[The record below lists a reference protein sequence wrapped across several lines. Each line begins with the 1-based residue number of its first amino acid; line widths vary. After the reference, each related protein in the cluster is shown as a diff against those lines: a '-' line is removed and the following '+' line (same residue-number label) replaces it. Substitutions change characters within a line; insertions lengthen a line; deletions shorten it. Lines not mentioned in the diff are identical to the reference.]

1 MDYKKPQSTIVHGG
15 AGIYPLTTADQV
27 ILADGSRLEKDGKI
41 NVDSAAN
48 ASKLGGKAP
57 KYYIQPRNLLD
68 NSDFTNP
75 VNQRGKT
82 SYTGDNYTI
91 DRWYGRVNM
100 QSVEV
105 RNDDVTVTANALS
118 YVGIKQKIANI
129 DRLAGKTVTLAAYVY
144 STVGVAVGFT
154 DADDNAI
161 SETVDDIG
169 SGLRVILCTCT
180 IPSNA
185 TPDTF
190 IPRILLLTTAQ
201 NDYMRCYWAAL
212 YEGSYTAET
221 LPPYVPKG
229 YAAELAECQRYYYR
243 MNLNNAP
250 CLGTGWAYRTNN
262 RIPIALPM
270 TMRITPTV
278 QMDVVSNFQIIYN
291 KATYSATNISIQNC
305 TFNHLTL
312 NVVADTGI
320 SGWDIVSSRINS
332 AATIEFSADL

>member
-41 NVDSAAN
+41 NVDSAAES
-48 ASKLGGKAP
+48 SKLGGKAP
-57 KYYIQPRNLLD
+57 EYYIQPRNLLD
-68 NSDFTNP
+68 NSDFRNP
-75 VNQRGKT
+75 VNQRGST
-82 SYTGDNYTI
+82 SYSGAVYTI
-91 DRWYGRVNM
+91 DRWRTWIADDSVAVNDGYITVTGNGIH
-100 QSVEV
+100 QYFGADIFNDAIYTFAAKKTDGTIVVYARNAKDDYVE
-105 RNDDVTVTANALS
+105 NGNLGFGYETSSGNVTVKLFQGS
-118 YVGIKQKIANI
+118 YV
-129 DRLAGKTVTLAAYVY
+129 
-144 STVGVAVGFT
+144 
-154 DADDNAI
+154 
-161 SETVDDIG
+161 
-169 SGLRVILCTCT
+169 
-180 IPSNA
+180 
-185 TPDTF
+185 
-190 IPRILLLTTAQ
+190 
-201 NDYMRCYWAAL
+201 WAAL